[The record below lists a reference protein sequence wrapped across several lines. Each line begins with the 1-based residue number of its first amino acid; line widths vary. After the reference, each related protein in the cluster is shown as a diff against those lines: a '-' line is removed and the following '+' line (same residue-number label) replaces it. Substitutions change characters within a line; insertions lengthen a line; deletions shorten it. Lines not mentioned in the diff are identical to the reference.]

1 MAASYL
7 SPPHTSAPSVDLPC
21 RMIYLGGTDPCD
33 PTMAFRITEFYLEE
47 DGKERLRC
55 EGRTFVISHALYR

>member
-1 MAASYL
+1 
-7 SPPHTSAPSVDLPC
+7 
-21 RMIYLGGTDPCD
+21 MIYLGGTDPCD